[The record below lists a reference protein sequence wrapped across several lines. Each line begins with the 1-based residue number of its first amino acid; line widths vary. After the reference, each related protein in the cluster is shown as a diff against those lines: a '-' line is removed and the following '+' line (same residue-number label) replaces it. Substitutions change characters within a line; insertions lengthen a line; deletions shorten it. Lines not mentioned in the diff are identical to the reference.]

1 VGIVLASPNW
11 HPGVIGI
18 VASRLVEEYYRPV
31 LLVAVKDGVGKGSGR
46 SIPPFD
52 LHGGLQECRD
62 LLERFGGHRAA
73 AGITISEERIPEFAQ
88 RFDAVTRARL
98 TDEQL
103 IPELR
108 VDIEIPIDEAG
119 AELELLLRHFEPFG
133 MGNPAPV
140 LASRDVR
147 LAGPPRVIG
156 AQGLKLRLARRN
168 GELEAVWW
176 QAGDRSGEFAVGA
189 SIDVAYRLELDHYFQ
204 PPRLVARVVDAH
216 T

>member
-1 VGIVLASPNW
+1 MLI
-11 HPGVIGI
+11 
-18 VASRLVEEYYRPV
+18 
-31 LLVAVKDGVGKGSGR
+31 AVKDGVGKGSGR

-52 LHGGLQECRD
+52 LHGGLLECRD

-73 AGITISEERIPEFAQ
+73 AGITVGEDRIPEFAQ
-88 RFDAVTRARL
+88 RFDAVARSRL
-98 TDEQL
+98 REEQL

-108 VDIEIPIDEAG
+108 VDIEISIDEAG
-119 AELELLLRHFEPFG
+119 AELESLLRHFEPFG

-140 LASRDVR
+140 LASRGVR

-156 AQGLKLRLARRN
+156 AQGLKLRLARRS

-176 QAGDRSGEFAVGA
+176 QGGDRSGEFTSGL
-189 SIDVAYRLELDHYFQ
+189 SIDVAYRLELDPYFQ

-216 T
+216 S